1 MEMGN
6 ISWELEWDLKSEQV
20 LSIWKKGRVGRYV
33 LNNQML
39 RLLLIGEMSYI
50 KSNNQ
55 GFIYLL

>member
-6 ISWELEWDLKSEQV
+6 ISWELEWYLKSEQV